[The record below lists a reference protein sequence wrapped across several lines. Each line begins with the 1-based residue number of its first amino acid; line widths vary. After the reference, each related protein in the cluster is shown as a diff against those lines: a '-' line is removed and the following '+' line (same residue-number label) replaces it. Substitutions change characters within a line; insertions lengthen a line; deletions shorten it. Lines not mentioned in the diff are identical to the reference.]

1 MVSLQ
6 VFGTVSSMQLLSQRS
21 QRSGFTLI
29 ELMVVL
35 VLISA
40 LLAMTDFVYT
50 KVISSTNVS
59 LDPLRLASVEVA
71 ARQAASE
78 NGGAYPTNI
87 ASTLT
92 VSGLTVTSGPSSG
105 PNTVSLYVANS
116 TTLVIAVL
124 GADGSTCS
132 ILVDQVNGP
141 RLWGVAT
148 GTPSGTCSG
157 TSADTVLTK
166 ITSTNVH
173 SPSAVSLG

>member
-1 MVSLQ
+1 VVSHH
-6 VFGTVSSMQLLSQRS
+6 VFGTVPIMRLRS
-21 QRSGFTLI
+21 GRSGLTGFTLI

-40 LLAMTDFVYT
+40 ILAMTDFVYT
-50 KVISSTNVS
+50 QVISSTNVS

-78 NGGAYPTNI
+78 NGGVYPTNI

-92 VSGLTVTSGPSSG
+92 VSGLTVTSGQSNG
-105 PNTVSLYVANS
+105 PNTVSLYVANA
-116 TTLVIAVL
+116 TTLVMAVL

-148 GTPSGTCSG
+148 GTPPGTCSG
-157 TSADTVLTK
+157 TSADTVLTQ